1 MYQEDS
7 GKNIIKEELEDI
19 KGVIRIRKSK
29 KNRQYNGQKKKVKQ
43 RSTKH
48 THMVYLKQRMYFVIT
63 VWFWLLIGLGL
74 LITIIVITCACVYCT
89 KRHRYV

>member
-1 MYQEDS
+1 MYQEGS
-7 GKNIIKEELEDI
+7 GKNIIKEEFEDI

-29 KNRQYNGQKKKVKQ
+29 KNGQYNGQKKKVKQ

-48 THMVYLKQRMYFVIT
+48 TYMVYLKQRMYFVIA

-74 LITIIVITCACVYCT
+74 LITVIVITCACVYCT